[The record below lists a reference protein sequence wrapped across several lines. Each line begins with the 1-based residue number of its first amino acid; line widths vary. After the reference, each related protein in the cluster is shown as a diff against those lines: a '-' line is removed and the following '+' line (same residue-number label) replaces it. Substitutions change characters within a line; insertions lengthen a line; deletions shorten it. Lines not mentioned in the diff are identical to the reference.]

1 MAQKPGAEPG
11 SHAGR
16 VFRLLDLFG
25 AEPAP
30 LTLSEVARRAEL
42 PVSTTHRLLGEL
54 VAWGGVERTDA
65 GTYRLGEKIW
75 RLGLASSWER
85 ELRRVAL
92 PFATDLAGRT
102 GAAVAVS
109 TMIGDRLVCVDTV
122 RGRLESIYLARA
134 GDEIPLFATSAGKL
148 LMASADRRILAEALR
163 TRLERRTPYTQI
175 VPRLVLAQ
183 LEAARQAG
191 FAVSRA
197 ESTASQASLSVPI
210 ATGGDRTPMA
220 LTVLAPANDA
230 GLPRLVPTLRRYASS
245 IARRLSES
253 A

>member
-1 MAQKPGAEPG
+1 MAQKPGAGSG

-25 AEPAP
+25 VESAP
-30 LTLSEVARRAEL
+30 LTLSEVARRAAF

-54 VAWGGVERTDA
+54 VAWGGVERTEA

-75 RLGLASSWER
+75 RLGMASSWER
-85 ELRRVAL
+85 ELRSVVL
-92 PFATDLAGRT
+92 PFATDLASRT
-102 GAAVAVS
+102 GAAVAIS
-109 TMIGDRLVCVDTV
+109 TMVGDRLVCVDTV
-122 RGRLESIYLARA
+122 RGKLDSIYLAHA

-148 LMASADRRILAEALR
+148 LMSSADRLVLAEALR

-175 VPRLVLAQ
+175 LPRLVLAQ
-183 LEAARQAG
+183 LEAARHSG

-220 LTVLAPANDA
+220 LTVLAPANDVS
-230 GLPRLVPTLRRYASS
+230 LTRLVPALRQYASS
-245 IARRLSES
+245 IARRLGE
-253 A
+253 AA